1 MNVGIVTGVS
11 GMMTKQSYALW
22 SKNPLIEFLHQDVTS
37 QAKEIDVPVEISD
50 LTNGYGLV
58 LGYTVLHSKNS
69 AVKGVLYIEDENKKR
84 KLITTSDK
92 LIMKSMES
100 EEWVGKKIQFLN
112 TILVTE

>member
-1 MNVGIVTGVS
+1 M
-11 GMMTKQSYALW
+11 
-22 SKNPLIEFLHQDVTS
+22 
-37 QAKEIDVPVEISD
+37 PVEISD

-92 LIMKSMES
+92 LIMKSMEN

>member
-1 MNVGIVTGVS
+1 MPLARRARNRQREFFHENS
-11 GMMTKQSYALW
+11 TKIL
-22 SKNPLIEFLHQDVTS
+22 K
-37 QAKEIDVPVEISD
+37 
-50 LTNGYGLV
+50 LTLKSNYTKVLEVWQGHLNNGYGLV

-112 TILVTE
+112 TILVAE

>member
-1 MNVGIVTGVS
+1 M
-11 GMMTKQSYALW
+11 
-22 SKNPLIEFLHQDVTS
+22 
-37 QAKEIDVPVEISD
+37 
-50 LTNGYGLV
+50 GY
-58 LGYTVLHSKNS
+58 YCKKHIFS
-69 AVKGVLYIEDENKKR
+69 AYIWIKDENKKR